1 MKRAV
6 VGVCL
11 AMIIVAGLSLVPGRA
26 QEANAPA
33 KGGGGAPPANPL
45 KVALLKWY
53 AANQVNTRF
62 KVGNNPNDVAFD
74 GQSIWVTNGGDGT
87 VTKLRPSDG
96 TVLGIFKVGAL
107 AYGIA
112 FDGANIWVV
121 NTGDNDVTKLR
132 ASDGKVLG
140 TFGVGLRPWLA
151 AFDGANIWVTNSGS
165 GSISKLRASDG
176 TTLGTFTLSGAG
188 GIAFDGNYMWVSC
201 EETGGRGNVT
211 RLKLDGTIDGSFP
224 VGPGPLGVAFDGANV
239 WVAATAGNGGLT
251 KLRAIDGKN
260 LGTFPVGVSYLVA
273 FDSVDIWVTTPAWV
287 YVVRRSDGAVLS
299 TLNGGA
305 SPFGIA
311 FDGANIWVADTNGK
325 SVSKL

>member
-1 MKRAV
+1 MKRV
-6 VGVCL
+6 VIGICL
-11 AMIIVAGLSLVPGRA
+11 AVLIVAGLSLIPGRA
-26 QEANAPA
+26 QEATAPG
-33 KGGGGAPPANPL
+33 KGSGAPPANPL

-53 AANQVNTRF
+53 AANTTTSF
-62 KVGNNPNDVAFD
+62 KVGKEPQDVAFD
-74 GQSIWVTNGGDGT
+74 GRDIWVTNAGDGT

-96 TVLGIFKVGAL
+96 AVLGTFKVGAL

-151 AFDGANIWVTNSGS
+151 AFDGANIWVTNSGG
-165 GSISKLRASDG
+165 GSVSKLRASDG
-176 TTLGTFTLSGAG
+176 STLGTFSVSAPR
-188 GIAFDGNYMWVSC
+188 GIAFDGTWVW
-201 EETGGRGNVT
+201 VT
-211 RLKLDGTIDGSFP
+211 TDNGTIVRLKVDGTASGSFA
-224 VGPGPLGVAFDGANV
+224 VGSRPLGVAFDGASV
-239 WVAATAGNGGLT
+239 WVAAAAGNGGLT
-251 KLRAIDGKN
+251 KLRASDGKN

-287 YVVRRSDGAVLS
+287 YEVRRSDGAVLG